1 MPTSDRIILTDV
13 DGVLLEWESHFTKW
27 MISRGYKLKENYKSE
42 YDMGKRFVY
51 YAKIFASDKQFSE
64 ASNDIKI
71 AIREFNK
78 SAWMATQPPM
88 PGSQTWV
95 ELLHAEA
102 WTVITIRSQ
111 TADIPAQ
118 A

>member
-71 AIREFNK
+71 AILKKAAKIK
-78 SAWMATQPPM
+78 SNTLEKIKEDN
-88 PGSQTWV
+88 S
-95 ELLHAEA
+95 
-102 WTVITIRSQ
+102 
-111 TADIPAQ
+111 DIVLTR
-118 A
+118 